1 MECIS
6 AEVQFVQQM
15 CCSLT
20 TFTVIIQWVV
30 LAIRNLCENN
40 LENQAVIAS
49 MTRKG
54 VVDSSVLL
62 EMGLTL
68 HADDDDKIVI
78 MPVNRQTSL

>member
-1 MECIS
+1 M
-6 AEVQFVQQM
+6 
-15 CCSLT
+15 
-20 TFTVIIQWVV
+20 QWAV

-54 VVDSSVLL
+54 TVDSSVLL

-68 HADDDDKIVI
+68 HASDESKIIVTPLDS
-78 MPVNRQTSL
+78 MSSV

>member
-1 MECIS
+1 
-6 AEVQFVQQM
+6 
-15 CCSLT
+15 
-20 TFTVIIQWVV
+20 VIIQWVV

-54 VVDSSVLL
+54 TVDSSLLL

-68 HADDDDKIVI
+68 QSDDESKIIV
-78 MPVNRQTSL
+78 MPLDRTSSL

>member
-1 MECIS
+1 
-6 AEVQFVQQM
+6 
-15 CCSLT
+15 
-20 TFTVIIQWVV
+20 VIIQWVV

-54 VVDSSVLL
+54 AVDSSVLL

-68 HADDDDKIVI
+68 HADGDSKIVV
-78 MPVNRQTSL
+78 MPVSSQAAA

>member
-1 MECIS
+1 M
-6 AEVQFVQQM
+6 
-15 CCSLT
+15 
-20 TFTVIIQWVV
+20 QWAV

-54 VVDSSVLL
+54 TVDSSVLL

-68 HADDDDKIVI
+68 HASDESKIIVTPRDS
-78 MPVNRQTSL
+78 MSSL

>member
-1 MECIS
+1 MS
-6 AEVQFVQQM
+6 LQL

-20 TFTVIIQWVV
+20 KLTVIMQWVI

-49 MTRKG
+49 MARKG
-54 VVDSSVLL
+54 TVDSSVLL

-68 HADDDDKIVI
+68 HASDESKIILV
-78 MPVNRQTSL
+78 PRDSTSSL

>member
-1 MECIS
+1 MPL
-6 AEVQFVQQM
+6 QL
-15 CCSLT
+15 CCSLRKR
-20 TFTVIIQWVV
+20 TVIIQWVV

-49 MTRKG
+49 MTHQG

-68 HADDDDKIVI
+68 HADNDSKIVVV
-78 MPVNRQTSL
+78 PLNRQASP

>member
-1 MECIS
+1 
-6 AEVQFVQQM
+6 
-15 CCSLT
+15 
-20 TFTVIIQWVV
+20 VIVQWVV

-54 VVDSSVLL
+54 TVDSSVLR

-68 HADDDDKIVI
+68 HANDESKIIIV
-78 MPVNRQTSL
+78 PRDGTSSM

>member
-1 MECIS
+1 
-6 AEVQFVQQM
+6 M

-20 TFTVIIQWVV
+20 KLTVIIQWVV

-54 VVDSSVLL
+54 TVSSSVLL

-68 HADDDDKIVI
+68 HADDETKIVI
-78 MPVNRQTSL
+78 MPLDRKTSL

>member
-1 MECIS
+1 M
-6 AEVQFVQQM
+6 
-15 CCSLT
+15 
-20 TFTVIIQWVV
+20 IIQWVV

-40 LENQAVIAS
+40 LENQAVIGS

-68 HADDDDKIVI
+68 HADDHSKIVAV
-78 MPVNRQTSL
+78 PLSRQASP